1 MDAHRLAREHICS
14 DGFRIP
20 RAKTGKTAIGTL
32 SARTRRLMDNYL
44 KNTPETICGSPLFR
58 NRSRAAY
65 SKDTLGDDFRAV
77 RARIFPGDTRMLMDA
92 RRSGATGALAG
103 GASAEQ
109 IGSKMANSIATNPR
123 AHIFAREQCC
133 YPNGGPRQARWPD
146 GHTGH
151 KSLTAP
157 AWRF

>member
-1 MDAHRLAREHICS
+1 
-14 DGFRIP
+14 
-20 RAKTGKTAIGTL
+20 
-32 SARTRRLMDNYL
+32 MDNYL

-109 IGSKMANSIATNPR
+109 IGSKMANSIATNRERTYLPVNSAVIRMVDR
-123 AHIFAREQCC
+123 ARL
-133 YPNGGPRQARWPD
+133 D
-146 GHTGH
+146 GRRAIPGT
-151 KSLTAP
+151 KV
-157 AWRF
+157 

>member
-1 MDAHRLAREHICS
+1 
-14 DGFRIP
+14 
-20 RAKTGKTAIGTL
+20 
-32 SARTRRLMDNYL
+32 MDNYL

-109 IGSKMANSIATNPR
+109 IGSKMANSIATNRERTYLPVNSAVIRMVDR
-123 AHIFAREQCC
+123 ARL
-133 YPNGGPRQARWPD
+133 D
-146 GHTGH
+146 GR
-151 KSLTAP
+151 TAI
-157 AWRF
+157 RGTKV

>member
-1 MDAHRLAREHICS
+1 MRLIKAARRLGYHGLAIVIAIAWDTGFSPVNAHRLAREHICS

-32 SARTRRLMDNYL
+32 SARIRRLMGNYL

-92 RRSGATGALAG
+92 RRSGATEALAG

-109 IGSKMANSIATNPR
+109 IGSKWPIPSPPTAS
-123 AHIFAREQCC
+123 AHIC
-133 YPNGGPRQARWPD
+133 P
-146 GHTGH
+146 
-151 KSLTAP
+151 
-157 AWRF
+157 